1 MPFWPEGLRPSSK
14 PIAINDGT
22 SCEHTVQLAEQSI
35 STLLLKL
42 EGDNDL
48 ERITFNVDPRFQ
60 AAALMKSKD
69 PGKAL
74 LFHSIGKFKCRTVAN
89 LFGKRERIA
98 KGLGIEEGE
107 IHRHILRSIA
117 NPTKCKETSGSALSE
132 VKRGP
137 EDLSN
142 LPVLMHY
149 EKDAGPYITS
159 ASVIASDPETGVQNA
174 SIHRLL
180 LRDDHLVIRMVE
192 GRHLHR
198 IHEKYKAHGKD
209 MPVAIVIAPHPVV
222 TVAAASPA
230 PEGVDELQVAGSLMG
245 EPLRIM
251 QLEGTGIFV
260 PADAQYVIEGLVS
273 AEKREREWMTDIMG
287 TYDLPR
293 EQPVVSVMKIHRRE
307 DPIYHAILPAGS
319 EHKQLMGLPY
329 EARILDSIERTGSK
343 VVGIHLTFGSGGWL
357 HAAISIR
364 KRSEGDGKNAILAAF
379 AAHPSLKG
387 VIILDEDIDPADYA
401 GIDFSVA
408 TRFQGKGNVVV
419 VEGARGS
426 SLDPSSDQR
435 TLTTTKWGIDT
446 TISLTAD
453 RERFRIAKIPWER

>member
-1 MPFWPEGLRPSSK
+1 M
-14 PIAINDGT
+14 
-22 SCEHTVQLAEQSI
+22 
-35 STLLLKL
+35 
-42 EGDNDL
+42 
-48 ERITFNVDPRFQ
+48 
-60 AAALMKSKD
+60 
-69 PGKAL
+69 
-74 LFHSIGKFKCRTVAN
+74 
-89 LFGKRERIA
+89 
-98 KGLGIEEGE
+98 
-107 IHRHILRSIA
+107 
-117 NPTKCKETSGSALSE
+117 
-132 VKRGP
+132 
-137 EDLSN
+137 
-142 LPVLMHY
+142 
-149 EKDAGPYITS
+149 
-159 ASVIASDPETGVQNA
+159 
-174 SIHRLL
+174 
-180 LRDDHLVIRMVE
+180 
-192 GRHLHR
+192 
-198 IHEKYKAHGKD
+198 
-209 MPVAIVIAPHPVV
+209 
-222 TVAAASPA
+222 
-230 PEGVDELQVAGSLMG
+230 
-245 EPLRIM
+245 
-251 QLEGTGIFV
+251 
-260 PADAQYVIEGLVS
+260 IEGLVS

-387 VIILDEDIDPADYA
+387 VIILDEDIDPADYV